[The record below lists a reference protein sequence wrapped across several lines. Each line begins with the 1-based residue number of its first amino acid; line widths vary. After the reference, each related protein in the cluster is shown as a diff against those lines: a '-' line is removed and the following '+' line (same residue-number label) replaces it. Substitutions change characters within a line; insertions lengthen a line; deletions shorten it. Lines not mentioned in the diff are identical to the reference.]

1 MFGADKASIF
11 WRAEPQQKCR
21 AHLHGLICR
30 GNIFDRCNRKKGRII
45 VKGEQRVVQKLQN

>member
-45 VKGEQRVVQKLQN
+45 